1 MRKKTIKVTAEI
13 KKIFDGSEG
22 KVKAAASMNI
32 EDMFVVKNV
41 RLVDGAKGMFM
52 SMPSHKNAEG
62 EYKAICFPI
71 TDEFRLQMQGA
82 LIAAYEKA
90 VRERVNAAV
99 IGGADE
105 TKTDGSEE
113 QASA

>member
-62 EYKAICFPI
+62 EYKAVCFPI
-71 TDEFRLQMQGA
+71 TDDFRLQMQGE

-90 VRERVNAAV
+90 AREQANAA
-99 IGGADE
+99 GGGGE
-105 TKTDGSEE
+105 TDSAEE
-113 QASA
+113 QASV